1 MRCLCPTDLAAV
13 TSESRASQSFWNT
26 SIIKFKASHPGTFIL
41 QLAARD
47 DQVEVVASLLVLTG
61 RYRAHSSTQTS
72 FMICEVCRVTYEHLK
87 RLLRDDWWHKCQ
99 KLWSPQSIFLTSNKT
114 FTRHLWKGR
123 CAKIIVFQFRTI
135 KLYVLRTANQQ
146 NKSIDTIWRVITR
159 DTTTLMPA
167 VHARIWQFCEFCV
180 CTTVKLVAVTPS
192 SRKTCWVVF
201 QTTEHLWKN
210 SK

>member
-26 SIIKFKASHPGTFIL
+26 STIKFKASHPGTFIL

-47 DQVEVVASLLVLTG
+47 DQVGVVASLLVLIG
-61 RYRAHSSTQTS
+61 RYRAH
-72 FMICEVCRVTYEHLK
+72 
-87 RLLRDDWWHKCQ
+87 WWHKCQ
-99 KLWSPQSIFLTSNKT
+99 KIWSPQSIFLTSNKT

-123 CAKIIVFQFRTI
+123 CAKIRVFQFRTI

-146 NKSIDTIWRVITR
+146 NKSIDTIWRVITW
-159 DTTTLMPA
+159 DTTTLIPA
-167 VHARIWQFCEFCV
+167 VHASIWQFCEFCV
-180 CTTVKLVAVTPS
+180 CTTVKLVVVTPS